1 MHFQLYKKKDFS
13 AEFILSLV
21 EAPRND
27 KFSHNL
33 TNARDLRFLADARND
48 RRLSNQTLQ
57 SIAAHHLARRTHC
70 ALGLIAVLLLVP
82 FTQSYAEN
90 IKIGLPSVTITAMP
104 FFVAREHGF
113 FQQEGLNVEMVV
125 MPASLNIKVLLAGDI
140 QYAATI
146 GSAVA
151 AAIRGIN
158 VRVVMLFVDRPLQ
171 DLVGAPGINSIADLQ
186 GKVVAISSRGGL
198 QDIIMRRMLM
208 QSKLDLNHI
217 TIITIPGQTAMISAL
232 KTKRVAAAMLNPP
245 FNFLAYREGL
255 NNLGFSGNYV
265 RLPSTGVAT
274 LGETLERSPDQ
285 VRRLTRALM
294 RARVFAR
301 ENKAKVMP
309 TIKRAMRLEDDDLLS
324 KIFDQHKQVETA
336 DGKVDAQ
343 LIADTIRDAR
353 QTEGITKEI
362 PASQVF
368 DFSYLPA
375 R

>member
-1 MHFQLYKKKDFS
+1 MFS
-13 AEFILSLV
+13 TLARLSLAV
-21 EAPRND
+21 RPELDR
-27 KFSHNL
+27 
-33 TNARDLRFLADARND
+33 TNGEFAQWRASPMDLRFLADARND
-48 RRLSNQTLQ
+48 SASSRALASLRAALLGILTLLSFSQ
-57 SIAAHHLARRTHC
+57 AH
-70 ALGLIAVLLLVP
+70 
-82 FTQSYAEN
+82 AEN

-198 QDIIMRRMLM
+198 QDIIMRRMLT
-208 QSKLDLNHI
+208 QSKLDLNQI

-285 VRRLTRALM
+285 VRRLARALM

-309 TIKRAMRLEDDDLLS
+309 TIKRTMRLEDDDLLS

-353 QTEGITKEI
+353 QTERITKEI
-362 PASQVF
+362 AANQVF